1 MSRIALGVAVFLAV
15 TTFVIYPPPPTIH
28 PNDLVC
34 TMTFDLSTWFVPSK
48 SSERRGVVDCG
59 DGATLR
65 VRIVTSGA
73 RPHDATSMVDGAS
86 GTFTSVH
93 SVAEFLGS
101 LADADAERAL
111 ADDAQVP
118 SKGSETLTLSGGR
131 D

>member
-15 TTFVIYPPPPTIH
+15 TTFVIYPPPPTVH

-65 VRIVTSGA
+65 VRIVASGA
-73 RPHDATSMVDGAS
+73 RLHEVDGAS

-101 LADADAERAL
+101 FADADAERAL
-111 ADDAQVP
+111 ADDAQVL